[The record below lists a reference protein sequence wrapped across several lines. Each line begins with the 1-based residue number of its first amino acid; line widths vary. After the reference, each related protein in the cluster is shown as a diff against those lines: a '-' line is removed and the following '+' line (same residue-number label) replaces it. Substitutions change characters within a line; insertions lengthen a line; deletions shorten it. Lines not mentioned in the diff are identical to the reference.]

1 MGQEFYETRM
11 GHDFYFGTMPRI
23 AKALEE
29 LVAVEK
35 EKVEIMKQ
43 QQKSGKPE

>member
-1 MGQEFYETRM
+1 MDFYETRM
-11 GHDFYFGTMPRI
+11 GHEFYLDTMPRI
-23 AKALEE
+23 AEALEK